1 MTTNQQL
8 IRCSSCGAVNRVP
21 EEKIQEGRAAICG
34 RCKTP
39 LRAEASTIVVTDG
52 TFAETVERSP
62 LPVLLD
68 LWAPWCGP
76 CKMIAPT
83 LDELARELAGRVKI
97 AKINV
102 DENPVVSS
110 RFRVQSIPLLV
121 ILENGREVDR
131 IVGAHPKAEI
141 ERRLT
146 RFLR

>member
-52 TFAETVERSP
+52 TFTETVERSP

-83 LDELARELAGRVKI
+83 LDELAKELAGQVRI
-97 AKINV
+97 AKLNV

-110 RFRVQSIPLLV
+110 RFSARSIPLLV
-121 ILENGREVDR
+121 MLENGREVDR
-131 IVGAHPKAEI
+131 IVGAQPKG
-141 ERRLT
+141 
-146 RFLR
+146 

>member
-1 MTTNQQL
+1 MTTNQQM

-21 EEKIQEGRAAICG
+21 EDKIQEGRAAICG

-39 LRAEASTIVVTDG
+39 LRAEASPIVVTDG

-76 CKMIAPT
+76 CKMIAPA
-83 LDELARELAGRVKI
+83 LDELARELAGQVRI
-97 AKINV
+97 AKLNV
-102 DENPVVSS
+102 DENPVISS
-110 RFRVQSIPLLV
+110 RFSVRSIPLLV

-131 IVGAHPKAEI
+131 IVGAQPKAEI
-141 ERRLT
+141 QRRLGQFI
-146 RFLR
+146 R